1 MSHLKREA
9 EGSVDFDFVTLEEVH
24 RTFPWGRGAGG
35 VSAFPLLT
43 GHQHTA
49 MVRAAQG
56 AWATEQRK
64 LRDADCGPVEH

>member
-1 MSHLKREA
+1 MMSLIVRDA
-9 EGSVDFDFVTLEEVH
+9 TLEEVH

-56 AWATEQRK
+56 AQGCA
-64 LRDADCGPVEH
+64 LRRVSRSRAGGRGAPCRVAG